1 MAIMVFTQM
10 HQRESNAV
18 LLRACTA
25 WGCWHKGMA
34 MWNGLLQ
41 GGTDVA
47 QHIMGQGLGRTEAG
61 AAGAAAGRAGVG
73 GGARRRVRLVAIHLE
88 GAQKVL
94 QHNSGQQM
102 KQKPQKASCRI

>member
-1 MAIMVFTQM
+1 MMVFSQM
-10 HQRESNAV
+10 HHRESNAV

-34 MWNGLLQ
+34 MRNGLVQ

-47 QHIMGQGLGRTEAG
+47 QHIMWQGLTEAG

-88 GAQKVL
+88 GGQKVL
-94 QHNSGQQM
+94 QHVRTGHQLACCII
-102 KQKPQKASCRI
+102 PASK